1 MARPLVVYFSTM
13 KVYGHTRRVYVAA
26 RTKKKVHDIF
36 GSGATEITYGDRGQ
50 VACGTE
56 RMKGAWTPTFIDQ
69 DSEESVWL
77 EKRDHDEEGYL
88 YADHFEKAYSA
99 GSSMKDRM
107 IETRRPTN
115 PEAWIHCTTMA
126 ACQEALTTILDNALK
141 ARGIPRE
148 EL

>member
-1 MARPLVVYFSTM
+1 MARPLVVYFSTV
-13 KVYGHTRRVYVAA
+13 KVYGHTRRVYVAS
-26 RTKKKVHDIF
+26 RTKKKVHDLF
-36 GSGATEITYGDRGQ
+36 GMGAAAITDGTSGQ

-56 RMKGAWTPTFIDQ
+56 KVEGAWTPTFIDQ

-88 YADHFEKAYSA
+88 YADKLVNY
-99 GSSMKDRM
+99 GTGCKNKL
-107 IETRRPTN
+107 TRRPSN
-115 PEAWIHCTTMA
+115 PEAWIHA
-126 ACQEALTTILDNALK
+126 ATFADCQETLTTILDNALK

>member
-1 MARPLVVYFSTM
+1 MARPLVVYFTTV
-13 KVYGHTRRVYVAA
+13 KVYGHTRRVYVAS

-36 GSGATEITYGDRGQ
+36 GMGAAAITDGAAQ
-50 VACGTE
+50 SACGTE
-56 RMKGAWTPTFIDQ
+56 IVKGAWTPTFIYQ

-88 YADHFEKAYSA
+88 YADKLVNYGTGCSN
-99 GSSMKDRM
+99 KT
-107 IETRRPTN
+107 TRRPTN
-115 PEAWIHCTTMA
+115 PEAWIHCATMA
-126 ACQEALTTILDNALK
+126 DCQEALTTILDNALK